1 MVVSKKKLIIIMI
14 LANFCKSKAPKCRL
28 VTSRTVVIVS
38 QNVIVKIARSKD
50 DVEINIFFNSNVD
63 GYF

>member
-1 MVVSKKKLIIIMI
+1 MVVSREKLIIII
-14 LANFCKSKAPKCRL
+14 SANLCKSKAPKCKL

-38 QNVIVKIARSKD
+38 QNVTVKIARSKD